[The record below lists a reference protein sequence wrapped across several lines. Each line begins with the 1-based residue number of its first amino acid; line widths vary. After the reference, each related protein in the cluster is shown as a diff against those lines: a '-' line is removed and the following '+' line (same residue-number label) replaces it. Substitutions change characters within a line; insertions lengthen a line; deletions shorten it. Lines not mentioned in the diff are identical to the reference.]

1 MMITT
6 LVPKLSLGTDLQNEA
21 ELRIEKKIV
30 ESYLNFKKLIVWKKA
45 VEWSTKIILLIDYLQ
60 TDRKHYR
67 LIEQIESAVTSV
79 AMNISEGK
87 GRFSKKEFIH
97 FLYIARGS
105 AYETITLLNIFSAL
119 NWISNEKLIELE
131 LEGTEII
138 KMLNGLIKSIKT
150 E

>member
-1 MMITT
+1 M
-6 LVPKLSLGTDLQNEA
+6 
-21 ELRIEKKIV
+21 
-30 ESYLNFKKLIVWKKA
+30 ESYLNFKKLLVWKKA
-45 VEWSTKIILLIDYLQ
+45 VEWSTKVILLIDHLQ

-67 LIEQIESAVTSV
+67 LIEQLESAVTSV